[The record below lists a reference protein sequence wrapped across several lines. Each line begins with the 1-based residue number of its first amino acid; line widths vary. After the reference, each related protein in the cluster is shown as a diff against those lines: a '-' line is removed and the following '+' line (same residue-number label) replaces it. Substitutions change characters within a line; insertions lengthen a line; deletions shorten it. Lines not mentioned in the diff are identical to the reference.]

1 MFYAGTR
8 DLNISSTLQKNISVG
23 VFGGEGLFQTQV
35 KGSGVVVLYSPVL
48 ANEVQKIE
56 LDNEKLSVDGNFALL
71 RTAEIDFKAE
81 KVVRPGL
88 GLLFL
93 GKVCCKLFRN
103 GLVSPN
109 SGDLSVAIDSTKATQ
124 TFSSTRIRGIKQ
136 RFNRAVNTAI
146 RSGCCAGKIGTVN
159 LKCSMI

>member
-71 RTAEIDFKAE
+71 RMAEIDFKAE

-88 GLLFL
+88 GLLFR

-103 GLVSPN
+103 GLVSLN
-109 SGDLSVAIDSTKATQ
+109 SGYLSVAIDSTRATQ
-124 TFSSTRIRGIKQ
+124 TFSSTGIRGIK
-136 RFNRAVNTAI
+136 RRY
-146 RSGCCAGKIGTVN
+146 IGY
-159 LKCSMI
+159 LIEP

>member
-56 LDNEKLSVDGNFALL
+56 LDNQKYDYLL
-71 RTAEIDFKAE
+71 LK
-81 KVVRPGL
+81 
-88 GLLFL
+88 
-93 GKVCCKLFRN
+93 
-103 GLVSPN
+103 
-109 SGDLSVAIDSTKATQ
+109 SGIYC
-124 TFSSTRIRGIKQ
+124 
-136 RFNRAVNTAI
+136 RFHSRE
-146 RSGCCAGKIGTVN
+146 
-159 LKCSMI
+159 

>member
-56 LDNEKLSVDGNFALL
+56 LDNELAYIQQK
-71 RTAEIDFKAE
+71 ID
-81 KVVRPGL
+81 
-88 GLLFL
+88 LFNE
-93 GKVCCKLFRN
+93 GFHK
-103 GLVSPN
+103 
-109 SGDLSVAIDSTKATQ
+109 
-124 TFSSTRIRGIKQ
+124 
-136 RFNRAVNTAI
+136 
-146 RSGCCAGKIGTVN
+146 
-159 LKCSMI
+159 